1 MVGQSLFMSAVTRFA
16 ENLVLSEVMATYCHH
31 LACLFG
37 IFFLIIFWLLKFLFV
52 KFVGLKLT
60 FIIFPVFIYK
70 LSQQR

>member
-37 IFFLIIFWLLKFLFV
+37 IFFLYNFLAFKV
-52 KFVGLKLT
+52 SLCKVCGFETYFYHFSSFYL
-60 FIIFPVFIYK
+60 
-70 LSQQR
+70 